1 MVEEAAVKTDS
12 EVYAFA
18 TSLRVVLEQARSLT
32 NEIELTL
39 VVLDAH
45 EKNRTKMGKDL
56 K

>member
-1 MVEEAAVKTDS
+1 MMVEPRAKPDS

-18 TSLRVVLEQARSLT
+18 TSLRTVLEQARSLT

-45 EKNRTKMGKDL
+45 EKNRAKMGKDL